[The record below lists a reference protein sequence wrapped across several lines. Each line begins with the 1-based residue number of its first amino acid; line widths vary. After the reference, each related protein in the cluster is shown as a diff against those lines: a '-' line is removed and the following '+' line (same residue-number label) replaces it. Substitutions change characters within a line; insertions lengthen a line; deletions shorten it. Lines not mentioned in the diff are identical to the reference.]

1 MLNFDRLVGLV
12 NAVCFGFQVYCKL
25 IYIAFLEKLT
35 YQLKLWLVSVF
46 CLLFLLVD
54 YQSVSIF
61 KGVFSSPLEVA
72 SYFRPLLES
81 VIVFDKFK
89 QFEIFVKLP
98 WPLFQMRTQIACPV
112 FSALLGI
119 SINFVLILVE
129 PIKFLGNLFPVFN
142 LFLRSKMIVNSWSD
156 YSRQQFWLVLGPI
169 VSGKCN
175 FFDAKPFEHA
185 SFRSGS
191 WDKRR
196 YEFPVF
202 LRLNNDKFTISLSRS

>member
-1 MLNFDRLVGLV
+1 M
-12 NAVCFGFQVYCKL
+12 
-25 IYIAFLEKLT
+25 
-35 YQLKLWLVSVF
+35 
-46 CLLFLLVD
+46 LVD

-98 WPLFQMRTQIACPV
+98 RPLFQMRTQIACPV

-119 SINFVLILVE
+119 SIDFVLILVE

-142 LFLRSKMIVNSWSD
+142 LFLRSKMIVNS
-156 YSRQQFWLVLGPI
+156 
-169 VSGKCN
+169 
-175 FFDAKPFEHA
+175 
-185 SFRSGS
+185 
-191 WDKRR
+191 
-196 YEFPVF
+196 
-202 LRLNNDKFTISLSRS
+202 